1 MRCQWCNSNL
11 IFRVK
16 EVPHKW
22 EPGFMC
28 LMCNRSN
35 DWEYEATIKKI
46 RDLESIGL
54 IKFRAWNYYGPH
66 EEIPFDWLNK

>member
-1 MRCQWCNSNL
+1 
-11 IFRVK
+11 
-16 EVPHKW
+16 
-22 EPGFMC
+22 MC